1 MKPVSSTFVSFIA
14 SSQQMP
20 FCELYTFEFSD
31 GTFAYYTDLD
41 KTIFYSGHTFLGSSL
56 RIEGL
61 RYKLTNTFEVDE
73 QEVRISAFPD
83 ETLGSAAFFTAVGGG
98 LLDNAKLTRQRAFW
112 DPSSDQRP
120 FIVFQNAP
128 LEVVTL
134 FTGFVSTITKLGQ
147 THVEFKVKSPLRLFD
162 MDMPRNSFSPGCL
175 WTLFDAGCTLSK
187 ASFTTSFVVGSA
199 NPLTVIPTTSFTQ
212 TGADGIPNYYQGRLH
227 FLSGVNA
234 GLQVVIANND
244 ATQFNL
250 QYPLYAIP
258 NPGDTFEASVGCS
271 KLDSTCSAKFAN
283 LANFR
288 GFPRVPPV
296 VVSI

>member
-1 MKPVSSTFVSFIA
+1 MKPVSPTFLTFIQN
-14 SSQQMP
+14 SQQMP
-20 FCELYTFEFSD
+20 FCELYTFEFAD
-31 GTFAYYTDLD
+31 GSFAYFTDLD
-41 KTIFYSGHTFLGSSL
+41 KTIFYDSKTFLGSTL

-61 RYKLTNTFEVDE
+61 RVKLTNTFEVDE
-73 QEVRISAFPD
+73 QEVRVSAYPD
-83 ETLGSAAFFTAVGGG
+83 EALGTASFFTAVATG

-112 DPSSDQRP
+112 DPSADQRP
-120 FIVFQNAP
+120 FIIFQNAP
-128 LEVVTL
+128 FEVVTL
-134 FTGFVSTITKLGQ
+134 FIGFVSTITKLGQ
-147 THVEFKVKSPLRLFD
+147 THAEFKVKSPLRLLD

-187 ASFTTSFVVGSA
+187 ASFTSAFTVASA
-199 NPLTVIPTTSFTQ
+199 NPLGVVPTTPFTQ

-227 FLSGVNA
+227 FLTGVNA

-258 NPGDTFEASVGCS
+258 AAGDTFEASVGCS
-271 KLDSTCSAKFAN
+271 KLDTTCLAKFAN
-283 LANFR
+283 KANFR